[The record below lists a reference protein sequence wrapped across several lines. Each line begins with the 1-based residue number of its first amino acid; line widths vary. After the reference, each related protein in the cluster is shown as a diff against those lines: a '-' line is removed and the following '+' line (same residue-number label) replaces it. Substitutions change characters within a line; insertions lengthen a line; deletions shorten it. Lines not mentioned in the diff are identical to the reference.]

1 MLAYLI
7 IAHLVGDFLLQNHWM
22 QAKSR
27 NSFVCTVH
35 VACYSL
41 PFVAVAFWGGLAW
54 WMLGAILVQHW
65 LQDRFAL
72 HIRWMRFYGQTKPE
86 LWPVGPLC
94 MDQSA
99 HLGFIGLMCAIAK
112 ALPKSA

>member
-7 IAHLVGDFLLQNHWM
+7 IAHLIGDFLLQNHWM

-27 NSFVCTVH
+27 STHVALVH
-35 VACYSL
+35 VICYMF
-41 PFVAVAFWGGLAW
+41 PFVALVLLGICPEWVFVAIF
-54 WMLGAILVQHW
+54 VQHF

-72 HIRWMRFYGQTKPE
+72 HIKWMRTFQQTSPD

-94 MDQSA
+94 VDLA
-99 HLGFIGLMCAIAK
+99 WHIAFIGLFSLINGH
-112 ALPKSA
+112 